1 MQQTDERNT
10 VELTDTAARTAE
22 LSPTVFRLQPAQI
35 SSKKNIPYLRTEGT
49 QREKLRTPQE
59 AREGARQHPRGKL
72 NPPPS
77 LCGWEEW
84 QRGERKSAPTRQPRR
99 AGFASKPGQWQE
111 PRWVSRSGRVMELRR
126 GGNGEDG
133 SCQHRRLGV
142 GGRSGKRKFQR
153 IRQQPKRSTDHGVTG
168 PLRRSQQDPWAWP
181 VNP

>member
-59 AREGARQHPRGKL
+59 AREGARQHPRGKI

-77 LCGWEEW
+77 PLPCAVG
-84 QRGERKSAPTRQPRR
+84 KRQPRR
-99 AGFASKPGQWQE
+99 AGFASKPGQWRE
-111 PRWVSRSGRVMELRR
+111 PRWVSGSERVMELRR
-126 GGNGEDG
+126 AGNEGEW
-133 SCQHRRLGV
+133 QHRATAGSV
-142 GGRSGKRKFQR
+142 GRSGKRKFQR
-153 IRQQPKRSTDHGVTG
+153 IRQQPTRSTDHGVTG